1 MSNIELPDGSV
12 QALTVA
18 VDLNKLRG
26 ELTLRADARDP
37 SGRLHDVTAQARWS
51 SSNTSVATVD
61 AAGVVRAHGT
71 GPVTV
76 TASFGGASGSIDL
89 DCREGI
95 AASLSRVHFQDWLP
109 LGLYTALEHDLFYS
123 RMPVE
128 GWGRLLEVS
137 VAPEDA
143 ATARYEREAW
153 WILPQ
158 RAGRIEV
165 TLRRGELA
173 RSATFEVRE
182 LGVRL
187 SPFSVHDHAGDPVEL
202 TVGDDCELYAD
213 LSLEN
218 GDSISEVMN
227 LALSSSDPSVLGIER
242 RRFGIPHLV
251 AKALG
256 EVTVTG
262 RCLSARSEL
271 RVVVRPY
278 VEFTNWY

>member
-1 MSNIELPDGSV
+1 VSNIELSSGPV
-12 QALTVA
+12 QELVVE
-18 VDLNKLRG
+18 VDLSQLRG
-26 ELTLRADARDP
+26 ELTLHAAARAAHAFP
-37 SGRLHDVTAQARWS
+37 HDVTAQARWS
-51 SSNTSVATVD
+51 TSNASVASVSD
-61 AAGVVRAHGT
+61 AGVVRALGT
-71 GPVTV
+71 GRVTV
-76 TASFGGASGSIDL
+76 TASFGGASGSLDL

-95 AASLSRVHFQDWLP
+95 AASLTRVHHQDWLP

-128 GWGRLLEVS
+128 GQGRLLEVS

-143 ATARYEREAW
+143 ALARYEREAW
-153 WILPQ
+153 WILPR
-158 RAGRIEV
+158 RAGHIEV

-173 RSATFEVRE
+173 RSATFEVRG

-213 LSLEN
+213 LFLEN
-218 GDSISEVMN
+218 GDAISEPMN
-227 LALSSSDPSVLGIER
+227 LSLSSSDPSVLDLER
-242 RRFGIPHLV
+242 RRFGIPHV
-251 AKALG
+251 IAKAPG

-271 RVVVRPY
+271 RVVVKPY